1 MTINEIVKQYNIKLC
16 EYPPN
21 LWDRAGFY
29 YAPLRT
35 IYINSALSEKEKKK
49 VIYHELGH
57 LNHDTSQ
64 YDRRRELF
72 EIQAN
77 REMIRSILKEEL
89 SVCDKDDVKNFNYVR
104 FMEKYDLVTTLDEE
118 LVKEEFSAKKKQ
130 VLGI

>member
-1 MTINEIVKQYNIKLC
+1 MTINEIVRKYNIKLC

-21 LWDRAGFY
+21 LWDRTGFY

-35 IYINSALSEKEKKK
+35 VYINSSLSEKEKKK

-118 LVKEEFSAKKKQ
+118 LVKEEFLKLIS
-130 VLGI
+130 

>member
-16 EYPPN
+16 EYPPS
-21 LWDRAGFY
+21 LWDRSGFY

-35 IYINSALSEKEKKK
+35 VYINSALSEKEKKK

-77 REMIRSILKEEL
+77 RKMIQSILKEEL
-89 SVCDKDDVKNFNYVR
+89 SEYDEEEIKSFNYVR
-104 FMEKYDLVTTLDEE
+104 FMEKYDLITALDEE
-118 LVKEEFSAKKKQ
+118 LVKEEFLK
-130 VLGI
+130 LIG

>member
-16 EYPPN
+16 EYPPS

-35 IYINSALSEKEKKK
+35 VYVNSALTEKEKKK

-57 LNHDTSQ
+57 LNHDASQ
-64 YDRRRELF
+64 YDRRRDLF

-89 SVCDKDDVKNFNYVR
+89 SACDKDDIKNFNYIR
-104 FMEKYDLVTTLDEE
+104 FMEKYDLITTLDEE
-118 LVKEEFSAKKKQ
+118 LVKEEFLK
-130 VLGI
+130 LIG

>member
-16 EYPPN
+16 EYPPS

-35 IYINSALSEKEKKK
+35 VYINSALSEKEKKK

-57 LNHDTSQ
+57 LNHDASQ
-64 YDRRRELF
+64 YERRRELF

-89 SVCDKDDVKNFNYVR
+89 SACDKDDVKNFNYVR

-118 LVKEEFSAKKKQ
+118 LVKEEFLKLIS
-130 VLGI
+130 

>member
-16 EYPPN
+16 EYPPS

-35 IYINSALSEKEKKK
+35 VYINSELSEKKEK

-57 LNHDTSQ
+57 LDHDASQ

-89 SVCDKDDVKNFNYVR
+89 SDCDEEGIKNFNYVR
-104 FMEKYDLVTTLDEE
+104 FMEKYDLITTLDEE
-118 LVKEEFSAKKKQ
+118 LVKEEFLK
-130 VLGI
+130 LIG

>member
-1 MTINEIVKQYNIKLC
+1 MTISEIVKQYNIKLC
-16 EYPPN
+16 EYPPS

-35 IYINSALSEKEKKK
+35 VYINSALSEKEKKK

-89 SVCDKDDVKNFNYVR
+89 SACDKDDVKNFNYVR

-118 LVKEEFSAKKKQ
+118 LVKEEFLKLIS
-130 VLGI
+130 

>member
-118 LVKEEFSAKKKQ
+118 LVKEEFLKLIS
-130 VLGI
+130 

>member
-1 MTINEIVKQYNIKLC
+1 MTINEIVRKYNIKLC

-35 IYINSALSEKEKKK
+35 VYINSSLSEKEKKK

-118 LVKEEFSAKKKQ
+118 LVKEEFLKLIS
-130 VLGI
+130 

>member
-1 MTINEIVKQYNIKLC
+1 MTINEIVRKYNIKLC
-16 EYPPN
+16 EFSPE

-35 IYINSALSEKEKKK
+35 VYINSNLSEREKKK

-57 LNHDTSQ
+57 LEHDASQ

-77 REMIRSILKEEL
+77 RKMIHSILEEEL
-89 SVCDKDDVKNFNYVR
+89 SCCDKEEIENFNYVQ
-104 FMEKYDLVTTLDEE
+104 FMKKYDLVSMVDEE
-118 LVKEEFSAKKKQ
+118 LIKEEFLK
-130 VLGI
+130 LIN

>member
-118 LVKEEFSAKKKQ
+118 LIKEEFLKLIS
-130 VLGI
+130 

>member
-16 EYPPN
+16 EYPPS

-35 IYINSALSEKEKKK
+35 VYVNSALSEMEKKK

-57 LNHDTSQ
+57 LEHDASQ

-89 SVCDKDDVKNFNYVR
+89 SACDKEEIESFNYVQ
-104 FMEKYDLVTTLDEE
+104 FMKKYDLVSMVDEE
-118 LVKEEFSAKKKQ
+118 LIKEEFLKLIS
-130 VLGI
+130 

>member
-35 IYINSALSEKEKKK
+35 VYINSALSEKEKKK

-57 LNHDTSQ
+57 LNHDASQ
-64 YDRRRELF
+64 YERRRELF
-72 EIQAN
+72 EIQAS

-89 SVCDKDDVKNFNYVR
+89 SACDKDDVKNFNYVR
-104 FMEKYDLVTTLDEE
+104 FMEKYDLITTLDEE
-118 LVKEEFSAKKKQ
+118 LVKEEFLKLIS
-130 VLGI
+130 

>member
-1 MTINEIVKQYNIKLC
+1 MTINDIARKLNIKLC

-35 IYINSALSEKEKKK
+35 AYINSSLSEKEKEK

-57 LNHDTSQ
+57 LEHDASQ
-64 YDRRRELF
+64 YDGRWELF

-77 REMIRSILKEEL
+77 RKLFFQSILKEGLSDCDEEEL
-89 SVCDKDDVKNFNYVR
+89 KSFDYVR
-104 FMEKYDLVTTLDEE
+104 FMEKYDLITTLDEE
-118 LVKEEFSAKKKQ
+118 LVKEEFLKLIS
-130 VLGI
+130 

>member
-16 EYPPN
+16 EYPPS

-35 IYINSALSEKEKKK
+35 VYVNSALTEKEKKK

-57 LNHDTSQ
+57 LNHDASQ

-89 SVCDKDDVKNFNYVR
+89 SACDKDDIKNFNYIR
-104 FMEKYDLVTTLDEE
+104 FMEKYDLITTLDEE
-118 LVKEEFSAKKKQ
+118 LVKEEFLKLIS
-130 VLGI
+130 

>member
-21 LWDRAGFY
+21 LWDRAGCY

-35 IYINSALSEKEKKK
+35 VYINSALSEKEKKK

-57 LNHDTSQ
+57 LNHDASQ
-64 YDRRRELF
+64 YERRRELF

-89 SVCDKDDVKNFNYVR
+89 SACDKDDVKNFNYVR
-104 FMEKYDLVTTLDEE
+104 FMEKYDLITTLDEE
-118 LVKEEFSAKKKQ
+118 LVKEEFLKLIS
-130 VLGI
+130 

>member
-16 EYPPN
+16 EYPPS

-49 VIYHELGH
+49 VIYHELGP

-118 LVKEEFSAKKKQ
+118 LVKEEFLKLIS
-130 VLGI
+130 

>member
-1 MTINEIVKQYNIKLC
+1 MTINEIVRKYNIKLC
-16 EYPPN
+16 KYPPN

-35 IYINSALSEKEKKK
+35 VYINSSLSEKEKKR

-57 LNHDTSQ
+57 WEHDASQ

-77 REMIRSILKEEL
+77 RKRIQSSLKEEL
-89 SVCDKDDVKNFNYVR
+89 SDCDEEELKSFNYVR
-104 FMEKYDLVTTLDEE
+104 FMEKYDLITTLDEE
-118 LVKEEFSAKKKQ
+118 LVKEEFLKLIS
-130 VLGI
+130 

>member
-1 MTINEIVKQYNIKLC
+1 MTISEIVKQYNIKLC
-16 EYPPN
+16 EYPPS

-35 IYINSALSEKEKKK
+35 VYINSALSEKEKKK

-57 LNHDTSQ
+57 LNHDASQ

-89 SVCDKDDVKNFNYVR
+89 SACDKDDVKNFNYVH

-118 LVKEEFSAKKKQ
+118 LVKEEFLKLIS
-130 VLGI
+130 

>member
-1 MTINEIVKQYNIKLC
+1 VTINEIVKQYNIKLC
-16 EYPPN
+16 EYPPS

-35 IYINSALSEKEKKK
+35 VYINSALSEKEKKK

-57 LNHDTSQ
+57 LEHDASQ

-77 REMIRSILKEEL
+77 RKMIQSILKEEL
-89 SVCDKDDVKNFNYVR
+89 SEYDEEEIKSFNYVH
-104 FMEKYDLVTTLDEE
+104 FMEKYDLITTLDEE
-118 LVKEEFSAKKKQ
+118 LVKEEFLK
-130 VLGI
+130 LIG

>member
-35 IYINSALSEKEKKK
+35 VYINSALSEKEKNK

-57 LNHDTSQ
+57 LNHDASQ
-64 YDRRRELF
+64 YERRRELF

-89 SVCDKDDVKNFNYVR
+89 SACDKDDVKNFNYVR
-104 FMEKYDLVTTLDEE
+104 FMEKYDLITTLDEE
-118 LVKEEFSAKKKQ
+118 LVKEEFLKLIS
-130 VLGI
+130 

>member
-1 MTINEIVKQYNIKLC
+1 MTISEIVKQYNIKLC
-16 EYPPN
+16 EYPPS

-35 IYINSALSEKEKKK
+35 VYINSALSEKEKKK

-89 SVCDKDDVKNFNYVR
+89 YACDKDDVKNFNYVR

-118 LVKEEFSAKKKQ
+118 LVKEEFLKLIS
-130 VLGI
+130 

>member
-16 EYPPN
+16 EYPPS

-89 SVCDKDDVKNFNYVR
+89 SACDKDDVKNFNYVR

-118 LVKEEFSAKKKQ
+118 LVKEEFLKLIS
-130 VLGI
+130 

>member
-1 MTINEIVKQYNIKLC
+1 MTISEIVKQYNIKLC
-16 EYPPN
+16 EYPPS
-21 LWDRAGFY
+21 LWDRAGLY

-35 IYINSALSEKEKKK
+35 VYINSALSEKEKKK

-118 LVKEEFSAKKKQ
+118 LVKEEFLKLIS
-130 VLGI
+130 

>member
-57 LNHDTSQ
+57 LNHDASQ

-118 LVKEEFSAKKKQ
+118 LVKEEFLKLIS
-130 VLGI
+130 

>member
-1 MTINEIVKQYNIKLC
+1 VTINEIVKQYNIKLC
-16 EYPPN
+16 EYPPS

-35 IYINSALSEKEKKK
+35 VYINSELSEKKEK

-57 LNHDTSQ
+57 LDHDASQ

-89 SVCDKDDVKNFNYVR
+89 SDCDEEGIKNFNYVR
-104 FMEKYDLVTTLDEE
+104 FMEKYDLITTLDEE
-118 LVKEEFSAKKKQ
+118 LVKEEFLK
-130 VLGI
+130 LIG

>member
-1 MTINEIVKQYNIKLC
+1 VTINEIVKQYNIKLC
-16 EYPPN
+16 EYPPS

-35 IYINSALSEKEKKK
+35 VYINSALSEKEKKK

-57 LNHDTSQ
+57 LNHDASQ

-77 REMIRSILKEEL
+77 RKMIRSILKEEL
-89 SVCDKDDVKNFNYVR
+89 SACDKDDVKNFNYVH

-118 LVKEEFSAKKKQ
+118 LVKEEFLKLIS
-130 VLGI
+130 

>member
-1 MTINEIVKQYNIKLC
+1 MTISEIVKQYNIKLC
-16 EYPPN
+16 EYPPS

-118 LVKEEFSAKKKQ
+118 LVKEEFLKLIS
-130 VLGI
+130 